1 MSERKTTI
9 LPRLQIQPRHSSNV
23 QACKALLTNFV
34 LNGKIKEKEKYEKI
48 KLPSDRQN
56 IPTKF
61 I

>member
-9 LPRLQIQPRHSSNV
+9 LPRLQIQSRHSSNV

-34 LNGKIKEKEKYEKI
+34 LNGKEKQKYEAS

-56 IPTKF
+56 IPT
-61 I
+61 